1 MQKVII
7 NKIMA
12 IGKTRD
18 HFEFEILLLV
28 WPLIVVISFP
38 YAAFLGELFE
48 IEKDERQFKAKQVV
62 VI

>member
-1 MQKVII
+1 
-7 NKIMA
+7 MA